1 MITERIEKEDLRF
14 HDVLFSDAPYQGV
27 PAAAKKRTADR
38 HGGVADVVV
47 ALTDG
52 VMPPPDEKALTDAVP
67 ESHSAPAW
75 RAVTTA
81 ATSETDGSSW
91 FVLIDSHARN
101 ARGEEEDGD
110 SGTSSV
116 AYHANM
122 ESLLNR
128 VTILGPSL
136 SAERAPFEISG
147 GVATVAD
154 AGSEL
159 ETHDEHAENEPRQL
173 GDVSQ
178 RGVKRSRGQFL
189 YRDAVKGKWRAPDA
203 ERVSV
208 VNNES
213 KVSADDRAERFS
225 RSTEP
230 LVSAAVLI

>member
-1 MITERIEKEDLRF
+1 MMSRVKNVLSWTTRDLDDVLLNGDRLYSSIRDAGVIHDSGYLLVRDLPTERSLHGHRF
-14 HDVLFSDAPYQGV
+14 ELNYSDDVFVGLVGV
-27 PAAAKKRTADR
+27 VNTC
-38 HGGVADVVV
+38 
-47 ALTDG
+47 
-52 VMPPPDEKALTDAVP
+52 AVIKQ
-67 ESHSAPAW
+67 
-75 RAVTTA
+75 
-81 ATSETDGSSW
+81 SSW